1 MTRAGQ
7 IALLML
13 VAGLLLLLGGCSQSG
28 CNGTGFGSS
37 GNSSG
42 TSGGAPGSGGVCG
55 GSNGGGGNNGSISDF
70 LYYLGQPDTQTNN
83 LQGITLSSTGTFA
96 AISNFTAP
104 TFALDNSQNL
114 LIVNKQYLYVPQPTL
129 NQIQAFSINR
139 TTGALTPING
149 SPFPSLGGSYLA
161 ADPQGRFLFVGNS
174 SSGAISVF
182 QINAASGMLT
192 LNPSSPFPT
201 GLLFS
206 AFPTVDGQGQY
217 LFVNQGSGVLDTG
230 VYSIDQTSGGIQA
243 IAGSP
248 FPPSLYYGQIASP
261 TGAASEFFVG
271 FSFLSGDN
279 NLYVSSVATASG
291 MPTPVTNSPFAT
303 ANAPFWLAIHPS
315 GKFVYSFEE
324 DSQQNLQPFEGFKL
338 DSTSGALTAIQGS
351 PFTNLSSI
359 IYCQFDQ
366 GGTAF
371 CETATGFM
379 VVAVDGLT
387 GVPSNSIPQLPVANN
402 PIFAVTN

>member
-1 MTRAGQ
+1 
-7 IALLML
+7 ML
-13 VAGLLLLLGGCSQSG
+13 VAGLSLLPAGCSQSG
-28 CNGTGFGSS
+28 CSGTGFGSS
-37 GNSSG
+37 GGSSNG

-55 GSNGGGGNNGSISDF
+55 SSGGGGNNGSISDF
-70 LYYLGQPDTQTNN
+70 LYYLGQPDSQTNS
-83 LQGITLSSTGTFA
+83 LQGVTLSATGTFA
-96 AISNFTAP
+96 AISTFTAP
-104 TFALDNSQNL
+104 TFALDSSQNL
-114 LIVNKQYLYVPQPTL
+114 LIVNKQFLYVPQPTL
-129 NQIQAFSINR
+129 NQIQAFAINR
-139 TTGALTPING
+139 TTGALTPISG
-149 SPFPSLGGSYLA
+149 SPFPTLGGSYLA
-161 ADPQGRFLFVGNS
+161 ADPQGRFLFLGDS

-182 QINAASGMLT
+182 QINATSGALT
-192 LNPSSPFPT
+192 LNPSSPFPS

-217 LFVNQGSGVLDTG
+217 LFVNQGSGVLNTG
-230 VYSIDQTSGGIQA
+230 VYAIDQTSGGIQA

-291 MPTPVTNSPFAT
+291 TPTPVTNSPFAT
-303 ANAPFWLAIHPS
+303 ANAPYWLAIHPS

-324 DSQQNLQPFEGFKL
+324 DSQRNLQPFEGFQL
-338 DSTSGALTAIQGS
+338 NSTSGALTAIAGS
-351 PFTNLSSI
+351 PFTNLASI
-359 IYCQFDQ
+359 VYCEFDQ

-371 CETATGFM
+371 CETATGLM
-379 VVAVDGLT
+379 VVAVDATT
-387 GVPSNSIPQLPVANN
+387 GVPSNSIPQLSVANN